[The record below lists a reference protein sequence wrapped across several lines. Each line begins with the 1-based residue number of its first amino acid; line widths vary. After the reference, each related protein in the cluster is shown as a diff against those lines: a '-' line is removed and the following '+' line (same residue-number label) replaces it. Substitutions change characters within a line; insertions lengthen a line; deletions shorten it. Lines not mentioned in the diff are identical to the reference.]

1 MQKAKQFL
9 TKNLVTRLLPLL
21 LVGWFA
27 QSCNNSVEVVDDP
40 PPPPTVRTVDSLPI
54 YSLGGEAFLP
64 DSASWKIGK
73 DSGKAKFALV
83 EKGKSDTAKA
93 IVAAVIEH
101 KTFTDTLKIQ
111 YWKFGVLVQ
120 TRLYLPDG
128 PDDNDQLDYIG
139 KITQSTNSILLTA
152 LYGAHKSADSAKYP
166 LTRQGFLAAYAKM
179 ILSGSTEANF
189 PDSLPAG
196 ISKDTIQNLVIKGA
210 FEKKLLAK
218 ELENLQLGLT
228 PAQITVRIELLITV
242 GILDPKAMD
251 VFFPPST
258 IKWEDAFGVEGA
270 SVKQGESLG
279 LKGKVT
285 SGSKWISTS
294 IEVLNK
300 DNLNVTS
307 QFAITSPPKDTTTLT
322 FAGVAKLIP
331 SADLGTYNVRF
342 TGKNEKGDVT
352 EKLASF
358 DVVKSDDPAVVLAP
372 QITRFQPSGKD
383 TILDFGTESVVIKWK
398 VKDDSRHTILVS
410 LINGMEA
417 KLVKDG
423 ADSVYTTEIKLA
435 PGQDSTVRFK
445 ATSNSTKSSVDS
457 VVLHRAKDNIKP
469 RITKGNWGYLDTGV
483 VNSAGA
489 YEFGKEEV
497 TVVLNW
503 TISDNY
509 KLHPDSAACIII
521 GGKVVRR
528 LEVKWEDPKN
538 PLKGTVSYDYAVPNL
553 YSNVTLRVKD
563 AAGLTED
570 YKVDF
575 VRPQKEGDILA
586 EWDRFNWDAPKV
598 VWQ

>member
-9 TKNLVTRLLPLL
+9 TKNLATRLLPLL

-27 QSCNNSVEVVDDP
+27 QSCNNSVVVEDDP
-40 PPPPTVRTVDSLPI
+40 PPPPPTRTVDSLPI

-73 DSGKAKFALV
+73 DSGKATFVKV
-83 EKGKSDTAKA
+83 KTVSKDTA
-93 IVAAVIEH
+93 IVAAKLDH
-101 KTFTDTLKIQ
+101 KTFTDTLKVQ
-111 YWKFGVLVQ
+111 YWKLGILIQ
-120 TRLYLPDG
+120 TRLYLSNG
-128 PDDNDQLDYIG
+128 NDIPRAVNPGG
-139 KITQSTNSILLTA
+139 KIFQGTNSILMA
-152 LYGAHKSADSAKYP
+152 AFYEAHGKDSAQYP
-166 LTRQGFLAAYAKM
+166 LTRAGFLASYANMVLTGNAK
-179 ILSGSTEANF
+179 ANF

-196 ISKDTIQNLVIKGA
+196 ISKDTIRIIVIQLAVKRNILATDLV
-210 FEKKLLAK
+210 
-218 ELENLQLGLT
+218 NTQLGLDR
-228 PAQITVRIELLITV
+228 AQLMDLVDKLI
-242 GILDPKAMD
+242 GAKILDPGVKD
-251 VFFPPST
+251 KLFPPSS
-258 IKWEDAFGVEGA
+258 IKWDETFGVEAA
-270 SVKQGESLG
+270 SVKQGEILG
-279 LKGKVT
+279 LKGKVS
-285 SGSKWISTS
+285 SGSKWTSQS
-294 IEVLNK
+294 IEILNK
-300 DNLNVTS
+300 DNLSVTS
-307 QFAITSPPKDTTTLT
+307 QFATTSPKDSTTLIFT
-322 FAGVAKLIP
+322 GVAKLIP
-331 SADLGTYNVRF
+331 SADLGMYTVRF
-342 TGKNEKGDVT
+342 SGKNEKNET
-352 EKLASF
+352 TSQQATFE
-358 DVVKSDDPAVVLAP
+358 VVKSDDPAAVLAP
-372 QITRFQPSGKD
+372 QITRIQPSGKD
-383 TILDFGTESVVIKWK
+383 STLDFGTENVVLKWK
-398 VKDDSRHTILVS
+398 VKDDSRHAIVVS

-445 ATSNSTKSSVDS
+445 ATSNSTKSSLDS

-483 VNSAGA
+483 INSAGA

-503 TISDNY
+503 TVSDNY
-509 KLHPDSAACIII
+509 KLHPDSAACILAA
-521 GGKVVRR
+521 GRVVRC
-528 LEVKWEDPKN
+528 LEVKITDPKK
-538 PLKGTVSYDYAVPNL
+538 PLEGEVSFSYAVPNL